1 MPAGHWRAFS
11 TKGIGIDSNL
21 LPFVRGNHPRSSDWV
36 PDPLPGARIWLQNL
50 VCHTFATLGSYP
62 RSGGTSSFSTG
73 NRSIRYVQPGSR
85 RKKSYLACY
94 TSIRPPRQPR
104 SLLSIY
110 VRLSFF
116 NETGRVHRISQIVP
130 APSEF
135 AMLAVIVVY
144 PIPVDD
150 NPPLD
155 NFLHYPYPQIHNTII
170 GF

>member
-36 PDPLPGARIWLQNL
+36 PDPLPGARIGSQNR

-62 RSGGTSSFSTG
+62 RSGGTPSFSTG

-85 RKKSYLACY
+85 RKKSYLACS

-104 SLLSIY
+104 SLLYIY
-110 VRLSFF
+110 IRLSFF
-116 NETGRVHRISQIVP
+116 NETGRVHVWPTAQIQLCLFIS
-130 APSEF
+130 
-135 AMLAVIVVY
+135 
-144 PIPVDD
+144 
-150 NPPLD
+150 
-155 NFLHYPYPQIHNTII
+155 
-170 GF
+170 G

>member
-1 MPAGHWRAFS
+1 MYRNHSKGDSTRSMPAGHWRAFS

-36 PDPLPGARIWLQNL
+36 PDPLPGARIGSQNL

-62 RSGGTSSFSTG
+62 SSAAPPSFSTG

-110 VRLSFF
+110 LSIYL
-116 NETGRVHRISQIVP
+116 TGTLSSWSSG
-130 APSEF
+130 ACGD
-135 AMLAVIVVY
+135 L
-144 PIPVDD
+144 
-150 NPPLD
+150 
-155 NFLHYPYPQIHNTII
+155 
-170 GF
+170 